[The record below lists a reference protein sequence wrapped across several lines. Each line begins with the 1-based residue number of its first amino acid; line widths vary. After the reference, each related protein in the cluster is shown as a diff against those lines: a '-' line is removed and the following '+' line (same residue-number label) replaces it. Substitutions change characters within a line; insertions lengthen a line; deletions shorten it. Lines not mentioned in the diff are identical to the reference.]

1 MGKLLK
7 ECVYRNVK
15 IGAKLPWL
23 LNQGFLVCFCNNSK
37 IKLLRKEWQAVSN
50 HSGSYMLNDV
60 LRKLDE
66 FGVFRLLGED
76 KTLEFVQWLC
86 EYTEEEY
93 DTNPGEILYG
103 LGAKLKI
110 CYMCLQRKD
119 NVDQDSM
126 CKECSDKYAPPRRK

>member
-1 MGKLLK
+1 MQNLKCRCIIKSIGKLQK

-23 LNQGFLVCFCNNSK
+23 LDQGFLVCF
-37 IKLLRKEWQAVSN
+37 
-50 HSGSYMLNDV
+50 DV

-66 FGVFRLLGED
+66 LGVFRLLGED